1 MLDIR
6 LANPEDLPL
15 LIQLYAEMD
24 GDEPLSSDRAAQVFD
39 EINQIPNYHIYLAFQ
54 DQEPVGTFTLLY
66 APTMM
71 HRGYHKFAVLDSVTV
86 TPKVRGKGIGS
97 QMVKAAL
104 QLSAEVGCYKL
115 MLSSNIRR
123 DRAHKFYQE
132 LGFEQHGWSFK
143 CVLNREQGMVNT
155 ERSRSVH

>member
-1 MLDIR
+1 MTVDIR
-6 LANPEDLPL
+6 IASREDLPL

-24 GDEPLSSDRAAQVFD
+24 GESPLQSEQAADIFT
-39 EINQIPNYHIYLAFQ
+39 EITKISNYHIYLAFQ
-54 DQEPVGTFTLLY
+54 NQEPVGTFSLLY

-86 TPKVRGKGIGS
+86 TPQVRGQGIGT

-104 QLSAEVGCYKL
+104 QLSAEAGCYKV

-123 DRAHKFYQE
+123 EKAHQFYQS

-143 CVLNREQGMVNT
+143 CVLNQLTVN
-155 ERSRSVH
+155 S

>member
-1 MLDIR
+1 MFDIR
-6 LANPEDLPL
+6 IANREDLPI

-24 GDEPLSSDRAAQVFD
+24 GETPLPSDRAEKVFD
-39 EINQIPNYHIYLAFQ
+39 EISQIPNYHIYLVFQ
-54 DQEPVGTFTLLY
+54 HQQPVGTFTLLY
-66 APTMM
+66 VPTMM

-86 TPKVRGKGIGS
+86 IPQVRGQGIGR
-97 QMVKAAL
+97 QMVKAAM
-104 QLSAEVGCYKL
+104 QMSAEAGCYKL

-143 CVLNREQGMVNT
+143 CVLKTHE
-155 ERSRSVH
+155 SS